1 MWNLSFPELQNK
13 IIQIRK
19 SEPNGS
25 LLFSSTL
32 SHQQRQHPQP
42 EVGDAKTDRLSEFA
56 FASSFGFLFAF
67 YRRLLIMLSFTNF
80 VENASAC
87 ALSLKSSQSTI
98 QRLVIFNTNFCHF
111 LSLLTPLGRSNSSYL
126 PIQRCGFPHPQ
137 WTGETCN
144 NKDYTISGDR
154 MSSLFSISW

>member
-1 MWNLSFPELQNK
+1 MWNLSFPQLQNK

-32 SHQQRQHPQP
+32 PHQQRQHPQP

-98 QRLVIFNTNFCHF
+98 QRLVIFDANFCHTYPSLRHWAGVF
-111 LSLLTPLGRSNSSYL
+111 KLSLTTALVDSATPGYGWEKPVTKKIILYIGS
-126 PIQRCGFPHPQ
+126 RCQAFF
-137 WTGETCN
+137 
-144 NKDYTISGDR
+144 K
-154 MSSLFSISW
+154 